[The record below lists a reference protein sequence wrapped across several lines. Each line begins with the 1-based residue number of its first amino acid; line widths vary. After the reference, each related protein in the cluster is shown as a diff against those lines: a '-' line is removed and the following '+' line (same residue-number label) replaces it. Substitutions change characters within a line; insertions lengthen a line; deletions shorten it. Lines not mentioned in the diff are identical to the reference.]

1 MTFPVVRIR
10 AAAAAAAL
18 VLGVAPLAAETVTLR
33 VASFSPAGS
42 FFNSQ
47 VLEPFLERV
56 VADSEGTL
64 AYQMFPGGTLGR
76 GAPAQMKLVADGVA
90 DMAFVVPAYTPG
102 TFDRWGISEIPGAAA
117 TGVESSVG
125 LWRAWE
131 QGLLEA
137 PEGVEVIGLTSSGP
151 NLIHFSTPINS
162 LDDLR
167 GKRVRAAGAAQIA
180 ALTALGAVPVSNLSA
195 GEVAE
200 AVSRGVVDGTLM
212 DWTAI
217 RSFRVDQT
225 VSHHAE
231 IGMGT
236 IALMVPMNAATWA
249 SLPAPAR
256 AAFETH
262 MGEAFARAAG
272 AAFDASETARRADAL
287 GRDGATLLELSE
299 EEQARIDGAFA
310 AVLED
315 WIGGDAGK
323 RAAFESFASTVASI
337 RAGN

>member
-1 MTFPVVRIR
+1 MTFPVARIR
-10 AAAAAAAL
+10 ASTLAAAL
-18 VLGVAPLAAETVTLR
+18 VLGAGPLAADTVTLR

-47 VLEPFLERV
+47 VLEPFLDRV

-102 TFDRWGISEIPGAAA
+102 SFDRYGISEIPGAAS

-131 QGLLEA
+131 QGLLEV

-151 NLIHFSTPINS
+151 NQIHFSGPVAN
-162 LDDLR
+162 LDGLA
-167 GKRVRAAGAAQIA
+167 GKRVRAAGAAQIS

-217 RSFRVDQT
+217 RSFRVDQV
-225 VSHHAE
+225 VSHHVE

-236 IALMVPMNAATWA
+236 IALMLPMNAATWA
-249 SLPAPAR
+249 GLPAPAR
-256 AAFETH
+256 AAFEKH

-287 GRDGATLLELSE
+287 ARDGATLMELTAE
-299 EEQARIDGAFA
+299 EEARIDDAFA
-310 AVLED
+310 RVAEEWV
-315 WIGGDAGK
+315 GGDAGK
-323 RAAFESFASTVASI
+323 QAALDSFNATVASI